1 MLKEFKN
8 FISQNSLFN
17 PEDKILLAISGG
29 VDSMVMAYLFHQCT
43 YRFAV
48 AHCNFKL
55 RGEASDADEELVRS
69 MAKKY
74 EVKFFARQFETEQIA
89 KDRGVS
95 IQMAARDLRYE
106 WFDELLDDF
115 QFSYLATAHHLNDA
129 LETTLFNL
137 AKGTGIAGLKGIP
150 PKSQNRIRPMLFA
163 EKKTIESFAGE
174 KKITWRE
181 DQSNASVKYHRN
193 LLRHKV
199 IPLLEKINPDVI
211 RGFSISSR
219 KVAAAENVLKAN
231 IGALNE
237 RLLKKSGQDFLIG
250 KEDLLKQLEGAFVL
264 SEILKPFGFN
274 YSQACDIYDKLSGVG
289 KKFLSERYQLNID
302 REELIISPI
311 LLSPAPDTILIES
324 THDTIT
330 GQGFQL
336 KIQQVSAADFVIPT
350 DRNTAALDMGK
361 LNFPL
366 QLRPWQDGDW
376 FVPLG
381 MRHKKKL
388 SDFMIDEKIPLNLKK
403 RVFVVK
409 SAEDIV
415 WIIGHRIDDRYK
427 ITARSR
433 QVFIIK
439 KEAHD

>member
-8 FISQNSLFN
+8 FINQNRLFN
-17 PEDKILLAISGG
+17 PEDKVLLAVSGG
-29 VDSMVMAYLFHQCT
+29 VDSMAMAYLFHQCD

-48 AHCNFKL
+48 AHCNFRL

-69 MAKKY
+69 MARKY
-74 EVKFFARQFETEQIA
+74 EVEFFIRQFETEQVA
-89 KDRGVS
+89 KDLGVS
-95 IQMAARDLRYE
+95 IQMAARNLRYA
-106 WFDELLDDF
+106 WFDELLSDF
-115 QFSYLATAHHLNDA
+115 QFNYLATAHHLNDS

-150 PKSQNRIRPMLFA
+150 SRSQNRIRPMLFA
-163 EKKTIESFAGE
+163 EKKTIISFASE

-193 LLRHKV
+193 LLRHEV

-211 RGFSISSR
+211 KGFSISSR
-219 KVAAAENVLKAN
+219 KVAAAENMLKAN
-231 IGALNE
+231 IGALGE
-237 RLLKKSGQDFLIG
+237 MLLKKSGEDFLIK

-274 YSQACDIYDKLSGVG
+274 YSQACDIYNKLSGVG
-289 KKFLSERYQLNID
+289 KKFLSERYQLNVD
-302 REELIISPI
+302 RKELIISPI
-311 LLSPAPDTILIES
+311 PLNPASDVMLIGP
-324 THDTIT
+324 TQDAVA

-336 KIQQVSAADFVIPT
+336 QLQQVSTADFVIPT
-350 DRNTAALDMGK
+350 DRNIAALDMSK
-361 LNFPL
+361 LKFPL
-366 QLRPWQDGDW
+366 QLRLWQAGDW

-381 MRHKKKL
+381 MKHKKKL

-403 RVFVVK
+403 RVFVIK

-433 QVFIIK
+433 QVFVIK
-439 KEAHD
+439 KEAND